1 MEETAVQAEMGII
14 SFLQALAVLEVME
27 VMEELKGQLAL
38 VC

>member
-14 SFLQALAVLEVME
+14 SFLQALAVLAVLEAL
-27 VMEELKGQLAL
+27 EELQGKLVL